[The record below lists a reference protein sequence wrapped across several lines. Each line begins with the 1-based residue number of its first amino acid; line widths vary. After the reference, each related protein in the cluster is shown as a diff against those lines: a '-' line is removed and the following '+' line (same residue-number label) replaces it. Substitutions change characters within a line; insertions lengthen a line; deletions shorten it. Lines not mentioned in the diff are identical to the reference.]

1 MTENYPTHEEMLEIA
16 AERELINQC
25 GYDNFNIDGDHGLL
39 VVNIRDIIGI
49 VEVLEEM

>member
-25 GYDNFNIDGDHGLL
+25 GYTKDELL
-39 VVNIRDIIGI
+39 VVNVRDILGI
-49 VEVLEEM
+49 IEILEEM